1 MDLVLFADEYQSMTL
16 LQYKK
21 SCFPW
26 QLQLEGGVCVSV
38 RARKRKWTQA
48 VSMTMR
54 GFLKAVFVRFLTST
68 AFPLICETHFKCS
81 SFSYF
86 LNVRP
91 NSYIKSDCKDVTCLA
106 PDIPILK
113 RILSL
118 CYVGSK
124 MLSMNYAV
132 KTLTLTNKNGYRPLG
147 CNVSWTKRRQT
158 TIAYVKMALVRETA
172 VSYQYVIKLVYD
184 SVLFI
189 APAGRITSRP
199 TDSL

>member
-1 MDLVLFADEYQSMTL
+1 M
-16 LQYKK
+16 
-21 SCFPW
+21 
-26 QLQLEGGVCVSV
+26 
-38 RARKRKWTQA
+38 RA
-48 VSMTMR
+48 
-54 GFLKAVFVRFLTST
+54 
-68 AFPLICETHFKCS
+68 
-81 SFSYF
+81 
-86 LNVRP
+86 

-106 PDIPILK
+106 PDISILK

-158 TIAYVKMALVRETA
+158 TIAYVKMALVRETP

-199 TDSL
+199 TDSI

>member
-26 QLQLEGGVCVSV
+26 QLQLEGGVCVL

-54 GFLKAVFVRFLTST
+54 FLKRFLLDFWHQLLFRWSVKHILNVLHLVI
-68 AFPLICETHFKCS
+68 FF
-81 SFSYF
+81 
-86 LNVRP
+86 NVRP
-91 NSYIKSDCKDVTCLA
+91 NSYIKRDCKDVTCLA

-158 TIAYVKMALVRETA
+158 TIAYVKMALVRETP

-199 TDSL
+199 TDSI